1 MIATFL
7 SLNLIWAWAYRGG
20 SLFKQQSWGWLGK
33 TRWLALLAVP
43 LFMTAA
49 FILTSVPTTWQ
60 VWLPMVLGFVTL
72 FGAQADGWGRQM
84 DLGKNDNP
92 DNETGYR
99 IRDLLWERKS
109 SFARDLAGLYMRFA
123 QFLVPALCFYFVNP
137 WFALPCVALALATPM
152 LWVLEHKMYYS
163 KDKVP
168 AFAFVEFLTGAM
180 LSVTTLLA
188 IS

>member
-1 MIATFL
+1 
-7 SLNLIWAWAYRGG
+7 
-20 SLFKQQSWGWLGK
+20 
-33 TRWLALLAVP
+33 
-43 LFMTAA
+43 MTSA
-49 FILTSVPTTWQ
+49 FVLTSMPTTWY
-60 VWLPMVLGFVTL
+60 VWLPMILGFVTL

-84 DLGKNDNP
+84 DLGRNDNP
-92 DNETGYR
+92 DNETGHK

-109 SFARDLAGLYMRFA
+109 SFARDLA
-123 QFLVPALCFYFVNP
+123 P

-163 KDKVP
+163 KDRVP